1 MQCAVYEIRNLQ
13 VARVYVGVT
22 SQLGPRW
29 RQHLRWLRGG
39 RHPNAALQADWSI
52 FGESSFRFSILEWVD
67 HPELMANREL
77 YWLEHLKQT
86 FGLYNNPDALVYAH
100 KIRSPRSPLLKCQLE
115 VFLAGFALKP
125 HQVLDQFQNQKT
137 ANLFYLLCKNRLD
150 TLSVAAL
157 QEMLVVLSSITGT
170 RVTMD
175 DVFDMSYP
183 FKPEQTEK
191 PLEVSDA

>member
-39 RHPNAALQADWSI
+39 RHPNLALQADWSE
-52 FGESSFRFSILEWVD
+52 FGEGNFRFGILEWLD
-67 HPELMANREL
+67 HPELMASREIH
-77 YWLEHLKQT
+77 WLGRLKPD
-86 FGLYNNPDALVYAH
+86 FELYNNPEALVYAH
-100 KIRSPRSPLLKCQLE
+100 KIRSPGSPLLKCQLE

-125 HQVLDQFQNQKT
+125 HLVLDLFQSQRT

-150 TLSVAAL
+150 TVSVAAL
-157 QEMLVVLSSITGT
+157 QEMLVVLSSVTGA
-170 RVTMD
+170 RVTLD
-175 DVFDMSYP
+175 DVFDIVYP
-183 FKPEQTEK
+183 FEPETAEK
-191 PLEVSDA
+191 PREVSDA